1 MSAIDGRAK
10 LVQASKKLLAEW
22 QQTRENWRDENAR
35 RFEQQY
41 MAPLEANI
49 RSAVLA
55 IERIGSALEGA
66 RQDCR
71 DSSGLGL

>member
-1 MSAIDGRAK
+1 MSAIDGRAR
-10 LVQASKKLLAEW
+10 LVQAAKKLMTDW

-49 RSAVLA
+49 RAAVLA
-55 IERIGSALEGA
+55 IERIGSAIEAA
-66 RQDCR
+66 RHECK
-71 DSSGLGL
+71 DSSGRSL

>member
-10 LVQASKKLLAEW
+10 LVQASKKLISDW
-22 QQTRENWRDENAR
+22 QETRDNWRDENAR

-49 RSAVLA
+49 RSAILA
-55 IERIGSALEGA
+55 IERIGSAIEAA
-66 RQDCR
+66 RQDCK

>member
-1 MSAIDGRAK
+1 MSAIEGRAK
-10 LVQASKKLLAEW
+10 LVQAGKKLMTDW

-41 MAPLEANI
+41 MAPLEASI

-55 IERIGSALEGA
+55 IERIGSAIEGA
-66 RQDCR
+66 RQDCK

>member
-1 MSAIDGRAK
+1 MSAIEGRAK
-10 LVQASKKLLAEW
+10 LVQAGKKLMTEW

-49 RSAVLA
+49 RAAVLA
-55 IERIGSALEGA
+55 IERIGSAIEAA
-66 RQDCR
+66 RQECK

>member
-1 MSAIDGRAK
+1 MSAIEGRAK
-10 LVQASKKLLAEW
+10 LVQAGKKLMSDW
-22 QQTRENWRDENAR
+22 QETRDNWRDENAR

-55 IERIGSALEGA
+55 IERIGTAIEAA
-66 RQDCR
+66 RQDCK
-71 DSSGLGL
+71 DTSGLGL

>member
-1 MSAIDGRAK
+1 MSAIEGRAK
-10 LVQASKKLLAEW
+10 LAQASKKLMSDW
-22 QQTRENWRDENAR
+22 QEARDNWRDENAR

-55 IERIGSALEGA
+55 IERIGSAIEAA
-66 RQDCR
+66 RQDCK
-71 DSSGLGL
+71 DTSGLGL

>member
-1 MSAIDGRAK
+1 MSATESRAK
-10 LVQASKKLLAEW
+10 LVQAGKKLLADW

-35 RFEQQY
+35 RFEQRY

-55 IERIGSALEGA
+55 MERIGSALEAA
-66 RQDCR
+66 RHDCK
-71 DSSGLGL
+71 DSSEPGL